1 MSAPPAR
8 SKTLSLSL
16 CLFLSLLPHS
26 QKEQQS
32 PPLRMQAV
40 LCFALFG
47 VWGGGS
53 PPHASSLSLSLSLL
67 SLCPS
72 LVFHQA

>member
-8 SKTLSLSL
+8 SKTLSLSVSSF
-16 CLFLSLLPHS
+16 LFFHTAKRSSSRHPS
-26 QKEQQS
+26 ACK
-32 PPLRMQAV
+32 
-40 LCFALFG
+40 LCFALLCLG
-47 VWGGGS
+47 CGAEAV
-53 PPHASSLSLSLSLL
+53 PRMQALCLSLSLL